1 MQIDPCRSKKLVGVG
16 TLLFTCKTLG
26 LKLSKIISSI
36 DVLFDALKFDTQHP
50 TIVSIDG
57 NMGVGKSTLAREIA
71 DGLGFDIFDLDCYL
85 SKKVTEKNGYVETI
99 CLNNLIRDVD
109 ESLFSMRC
117 IIVEGVCVLNVLE
130 IIRINPSVKIYVDV
144 IDFASDSS
152 FTLQRSSTEILED
165 IPDDDFLSCEIQRYH
180 KSMSPYKMA
189 DIVFERYNK

>member
-1 MQIDPCRSKKLVGVG
+1 M
-16 TLLFTCKTLG
+16 
-26 LKLSKIISSI
+26 SKIISSI

-85 SKKVTEKNGYVETI
+85 SEKVTAENGYVGTI
-99 CLNNLIRDVD
+99 CFNNLLRDVE
-109 ESLFSMRC
+109 ESLFSMRS

-130 IIRINPSVKIYVDV
+130 RIGINPSVKIYVDE
-144 IDFASDSS
+144 IDFAADSN
-152 FTLQRSSTEILED
+152 FVRQRSSTVILED
-165 IPDDDFLSCEIQRYH
+165 IPNGAYLSCEIQRYH
-180 KSMSPYKMA
+180 KSMTPYKIA